1 MINKNFAMM
10 ILQMVSQ
17 TRAEACPPPCVNT
30 TNELHLFG
38 HRRGKK
44 TSTPYTIRAG
54 RCPQLTAFFTSAPI
68 LASWVAVSSFNAKAT
83 GRESLERLAEAALL
97 RRFCGGA
104 PASMKVK
111 DR

>member
-1 MINKNFAMM
+1 
-10 ILQMVSQ
+10 L
-17 TRAEACPPPCVNT
+17 CDY
-30 TNELHLFG
+30 NEQAVPVRTLA
-38 HRRGKK
+38 RKK
-44 TSTPYTIRAG
+44 TSTPDTIRAA
-54 RCPQLTAFFTSAPI
+54 RFPQLTAFFTS

-97 RRFCGGA
+97 RRFRGGA